1 MLLRT
6 KQYLADPE
14 YNGWFL
20 FFPKTVAHRT
30 FPSGLPA
37 GPICPGCS
45 VCWLTLTVASHVSCL
60 RHGQE
65 RPRKILC
72 PKTTE
77 STWPV
82 SSPFSRATI
91 CMMLLPIFANGWME
105 SSHWPLYW
113 MFRGHSVCKTMAFY
127 QQNTSVMHQFHCQSV
142 SPFPTNAVF
151 EVFLCPWKGW
161 TSFGWI
167 GRSTQFRATTKQS
180 QAGQGILFW
189 WS

>member
-1 MLLRT
+1 MPTQNTTDGFCFSRRPSPT
-6 KQYLADPE
+6 E
-14 YNGWFL
+14 RFL
-20 FFPKTVAHRT
+20 QVSQQARFAPVA
-30 FPSGLPA
+30 L
-37 GPICPGCS
+37 
-45 VCWLTLTVASHVSCL
+45 CWLTLTVASHVSCL